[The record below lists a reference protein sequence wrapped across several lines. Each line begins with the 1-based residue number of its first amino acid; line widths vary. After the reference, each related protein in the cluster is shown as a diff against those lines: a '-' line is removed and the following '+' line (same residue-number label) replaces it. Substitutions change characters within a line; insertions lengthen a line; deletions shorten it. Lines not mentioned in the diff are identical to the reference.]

1 MPTKIFVNLPVRD
14 LGAAIEFFTKV
25 GFRFNPQFSN
35 ERATCMVVSD
45 DIYVMLLV
53 EPFFRTFTP
62 KPVADATR
70 TTEVILSLAL
80 DSSEEVNQLADK
92 ALAAGAIASQP
103 LPDSDFMYTRNF
115 QDPDGHLWELMYMN
129 PTLIEQ
135 AQPAAEISA

>member
-14 LGAAIEFFTKV
+14 LSAAIEFFTKV
-25 GFRFNPQFSN
+25 GFQFNAQFSD

-53 EPFFRTFTP
+53 EPFFRSFTP
-62 KPVADATR
+62 KPVADATQ
-70 TTEVILSLAL
+70 TTEVILSLSL
-80 DSSEEVNQLADK
+80 DSRAEVDRLADQ
-92 ALAAGAIASQP
+92 ALAAGAAASQP

-129 PTLIEQ
+129 PAVLAQ
-135 AQPAAEISA
+135 AHPVAEISA